1 MQLKE
6 SNTFK
11 RNQIVKKY
19 PFPADP
25 KLVEW
30 IGDKMIYMKQFTWTI
45 PFLCFLTGYYSM
57 RFIYH
62 TNEIETP
69 SLIGMQLPDAFAM
82 LSAHNLYPRILQERE
97 DSDLPSGTILSQTP
111 APKTQIKP
119 QQSVFLII
127 SKPAPLPRAPLC
139 INASKKT
146 ITTQTQARKIRAKLY
161 QLPSIYPLDHAFAQY
176 PGANQ
181 IVNDSMIIYVSSG
194 TRKPV
199 ILPNFKD
206 LTVQEAKG
214 HLAAQPITIQT
225 THTHPVHSDPS
236 RPPHDCSSCIILDQR
251 PLPGSIIG
259 LDESK
264 PISLSLKVSYQ
275 W

>member
-1 MQLKE
+1 
-6 SNTFK
+6 
-11 RNQIVKKY
+11 
-19 PFPADP
+19 
-25 KLVEW
+25 
-30 IGDKMIYMKQFTWTI
+30 MKQLTWFI

-62 TNEIETP
+62 TNQIETP
-69 SLIGMQLPDAFAM
+69 SLIGMQLPDAFAT

-97 DSDLPSGTILSQTP
+97 DSDLPSGTILGQTP

-139 INASKKT
+139 INASKKS
-146 ITTQTQARKIRAKLY
+146 IATQTQARKIRAKLY
-161 QLPSIYPLDHAFAQY
+161 ALPSIYPIDHAFAQY
-176 PGANQ
+176 PAANQ
-181 IVNDSMIIYVSSG
+181 IVNDSMIVYMSSG

-199 ILPNFKD
+199 ILPSFKN
-206 LTVQEAKG
+206 LTIKEAKE
-214 HLAAQPITIQT
+214 HLASQPITIQT
-225 THTHPVHSDPS
+225 THIGCAHGE
-236 RPPHDCSSCIILDQR
+236 PHDCNACIILDQR